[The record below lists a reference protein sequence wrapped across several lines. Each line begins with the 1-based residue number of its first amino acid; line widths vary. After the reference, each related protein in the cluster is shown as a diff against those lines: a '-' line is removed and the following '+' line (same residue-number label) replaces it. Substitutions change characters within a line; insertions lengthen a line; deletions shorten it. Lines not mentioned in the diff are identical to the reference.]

1 MRKDWTP
8 ERKSQYRSLQILI
21 DNCKYL
27 NNGTGAIDT
36 LNKIIKTADSLSGWD
51 ASDGGVSFMH
61 FLTEELNK

>member
-8 ERKSQYRSLQILI
+8 ERKAQYRSLLILI

-27 NNGTGAIDT
+27 NDGTGAIDT
-36 LNKIIKTADSLSGWD
+36 LNKVIKTAEILSEWDYADSGT
-51 ASDGGVSFMH
+51 SFMS